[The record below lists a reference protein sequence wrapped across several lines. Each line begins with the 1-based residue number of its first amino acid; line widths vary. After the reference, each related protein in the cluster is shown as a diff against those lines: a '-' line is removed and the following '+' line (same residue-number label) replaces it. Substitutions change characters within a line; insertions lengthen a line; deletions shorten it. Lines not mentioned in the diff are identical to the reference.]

1 MIPSHNQG
9 KLEKET
15 IKRHYRR
22 VLRSL
27 PSLNQASLIPSGHI
41 TLFFM
46 NTYVLEELNGKF
58 EQAKILQRKDR
69 LFEAAYDEYL
79 DFIGK
84 SVDLAPIIQKLA
96 IKDKFPG
103 FVLYSMFISFM
114 APSLVNILGNTKI
127 EFPPFWSMPIEEK
140 FHLRQQ
146 FQNLTN
152 EAYAG
157 IYGLER
163 QNLAPRHKDTPEKQ
177 SRQEKAFCKMSPYKL
192 LETIHENI
200 LEEIASSIKHLSIT
214 RKNKLKKAMYDE
226 QTCILTIN
234 GKMKIKL
241 PIYENEASL
250 CRVLFGKHKKDE
262 PVEFSELHEEMA
274 GSTGE
279 ETDIRKLSDQE
290 FRSIYDAM
298 RAVVNRRVCKKAN
311 VDENMLE
318 RRNKCVVRLV

>member
-1 MIPSHNQG
+1 
-9 KLEKET
+9 
-15 IKRHYRR
+15 
-22 VLRSL
+22 
-27 PSLNQASLIPSGHI
+27 
-41 TLFFM
+41 M

-58 EQAKILQRKDR
+58 EQAKILRRKSR
-69 LFEAAYDEYL
+69 LFETAYDEYL

-103 FVLYSMFISFM
+103 FVLYSMFSSFM
-114 APSLVNILGNTKI
+114 APSLVNLFGDTKV

-146 FQNLTN
+146 FQNLIN
-152 EAYAG
+152 EAYVG
-157 IYGLER
+157 IYGLQR

-177 SRQEKAFCKMSPYKL
+177 SRQEKVFYRMSPYKL

-200 LEEIASSIKHLSIT
+200 LEEIATSIKHPSIT
-214 RKNKLKKAMYDE
+214 GKNKLKKATYDE

-250 CRVLFGKHKKDE
+250 CRVLFCEHKKNE
-262 PVEFSELHEEMA
+262 PVEFEELHEVMT
-274 GSTGE
+274 GSTE
-279 ETDIRKLSDQE
+279 INKLSDQE
-290 FRSIYDAM
+290 FRTIYDAM
-298 RAVVNRRVCKKAN
+298 RAVNRRVRKEAN

-318 RRNKCVVRLV
+318 RRNKCIVRLI